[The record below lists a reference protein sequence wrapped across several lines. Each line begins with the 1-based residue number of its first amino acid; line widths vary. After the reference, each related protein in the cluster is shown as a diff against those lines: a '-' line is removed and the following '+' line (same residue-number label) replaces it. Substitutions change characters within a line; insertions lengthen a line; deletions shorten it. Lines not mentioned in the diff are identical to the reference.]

1 MDKMQY
7 YHIPPEIL
15 SATVATMQD
24 QTALLG
30 HEAAAL
36 AGLDSDEARLLAQEK
51 LEAAE
56 VAEQL
61 HEFYRSL
68 PSGQ

>member
-1 MDKMQY
+1 MGKLQY

-15 SATVATMQD
+15 SATVAAMQD
-24 QTALLG
+24 QSALLG

-61 HEFYRSL
+61 HDFYSSL
-68 PSGQ
+68 NPRA